1 MEVNNSR
8 FYKLKWFWNIL
19 SNGLFLF
26 GIRNRLA
33 RVGLDFDPYYWVLE
47 GNMDYEAPKIKGDDK
62 DYEVIELS
70 LEEIT
75 EIRKNIVGNIVNSG
89 MPFFNDQQKGIGL
102 KNKDQIAAIMLI
114 ELNELYCHKRKI
126 SLKENEAYL
135 FYMYTF
141 EEHRG
146 KNLAPFLRY
155 HSYLML
161 QEMGIERI
169 YSITQYF
176 NTSSKNFKKKLRA
189 KNIALYINIALF
201 GRYNTYKLLKK
212 Y

>member
-26 GIRNRLA
+26 GVRNRLA
-33 RVGLDFDPYYWVLE
+33 RMGLDFDPYYWVLE

-75 EIRKNIVGNIVNSG
+75 EIKKKIVEININSG
-89 MPFFNDQQKGIGL
+89 VPIFNDQQKGIGII
-102 KNKDQIAAIMLI
+102 NKGQIAAFMLI
-114 ELNELYCHKRKI
+114 ELNDLYWHKRKI
-126 SLKENEAYL
+126 SLNANEAYL
-135 FYMYTF
+135 FHMYTF

-155 HSYLML
+155 HSYIML
-161 QEMGIERI
+161 KEIGKDKI

-176 NTSSKNFKKKLRA
+176 NKSSKNFKKKLKA
-189 KNIALYINIALF
+189 KNILLYINISLF
-201 GRYNTYKLLKK
+201 GKYQTFKLLKK